1 MDSTQ
6 VTDENKNSLTYIH
19 FLVYSII
26 ARIVNCIAIF
36 KFLIYIYQKYKFNYN
51 YVFGV
56 IKINALIY
64 FKNDRERFF
73 STTIK

>member
-6 VTDENKNSLTYIH
+6 ITDENKNSLTYIH

-36 KFLIYIYQKYKFNYN
+36 KFLIYIINIYNIKF
-51 YVFGV
+51 
-56 IKINALIY
+56 LIY
-64 FKNDRERFF
+64 ILE
-73 STTIK
+73 I